1 MATTAAAVSASA
13 WGKPGGWAQD
23 LEKQEQEESLQQQPL
38 SDFPS
43 LSAAAVTKTK
53 KKKPQTVSLSEFTT
67 GAYKANKGFLTTD
80 VDLSIL
86 PTGPRERSADEILGE
101 RSGGFKSY
109 SSSSR
114 HSNEEDRWGSSFNN
128 NNNKDRDRGFNRE
141 PSRAD
146 ETDDWG
152 AAKRSMTRDRGGFSS
167 SRGNGSGFFDSQ
179 SSKADESDNW
189 LANKKSFVPRSGG
202 GGFESTNGA
211 ADSKRE
217 EGRPRLVLQ
226 PRSLPVTITVNNGD
240 QPPSVTKTN
249 PFGAA
254 RPREQVLA
262 DKGQDWKK
270 IDEQLES
277 NLKLD
282 VRKTPTERSWRKT
295 DSPAPRRTPVI
306 IVVDNNE
313 IRGGT
318 FPGDSSM
325 TFYCVGHC
333 YHV

>member
-53 KKKPQTVSLSEFTT
+53 TKKKKPQTVSLSEFTT
-67 GAYKANKGFLTTD
+67 GANKGFLTTD

-109 SSSSR
+109 SSSR
-114 HSNEEDRWGSSFNN
+114 HSNEEDRWGSSFNNN

-152 AAKRSMTRDRGGFSS
+152 AAKRSAPTRGFSS

-189 LANKKSFVPRSGG
+189 LANKKSFVPSERRSG
-202 GGFESTNGA
+202 GGFEST

-262 DKGQDWKK
+262 DWKK

-282 VRKTPTERSWRKT
+282 SERSWRKT
-295 DSPAPRRTPVI
+295 DSPAPREEEEKP
-306 IVVDNNE
+306 DKQ
-313 IRGGT
+313 GG
-318 FPGDSSM
+318 D
-325 TFYCVGHC
+325 VELN
-333 YHV
+333 